1 MLQTEFPFKLPHGYV
16 DAEGNLHREGQM
28 RLATAEDEVLPLRD
42 PRVQMN
48 PGYLVIILLSRV
60 LTRLGDLP
68 DVNPKVIEGLFAGDF
83 AYLEGLYRTINEN
96 GHNRLAVTCPHCA
109 GEFEVEMS
117 GLGE

>member
-1 MLQTEFPFKLPHGYV
+1 MLQTDFPFKLPHGYV
-16 DAEGNLHREGQM
+16 DAEGNLHRDGQM

-42 PRVQMN
+42 PRVQLN

-68 DVNPKVIEGLFAGDF
+68 DVNPKVIEGLFAGDL

>member
-1 MLQTEFPFKLPHGYV
+1 MLQTEFPFKLPHGYI

-42 PRVQMN
+42 PRVQLN

-68 DVNPKVIEGLFAGDF
+68 HVNPKVIEGLFAGDL